1 MDHKKDIGTLFKQKL
16 EDAAKQPSAELWDKI
31 EVSLGKRDRKR
42 RSFFFFWVGTGTAAI
57 ILFLLYLNSATID
70 EQNVNQE
77 IPKTEIATETLE
89 ELPTTSHLNSDKND
103 AQMILDIIEG
113 DSLSISKTNE
123 LNDLNTT
130 KNNSVL
136 TKRNSSSQNKKTNEK
151 YPFKDDSV
159 TIKTTYYYYN
169 GDTKQ
174 MLETTNKNVIDSLL
188 ARTKIN
194 IDSLKV
200 IETKIINHKKGD
212 SLHGP
217 N

>member
-16 EDAAKQPSAELWDKI
+16 DDAAMEPNAELWDKI
-31 EVSLGKRDRKR
+31 EVSLDKRDRKR

-57 ILFLLYLNSATID
+57 IFFLLYLNNATSD
-70 EQNVNQE
+70 DQDLNQE
-77 IPKTEIATETLE
+77 IPKIEITTESLG
-89 ELPTTSHLNSDKND
+89 ELPITSELNSEKSNT
-103 AQMILDIIEG
+103 QMIVDTIKG
-113 DSLSISKTNE
+113 DGLSISGTSA

-130 KNNSVL
+130 ENNSVL
-136 TKRNSSSQNKKTNEK
+136 TKRSSSNQKKKMNEK
-151 YPFKDDSV
+151 DPFIDDSV

-169 GDTKQ
+169 GATKQ

-188 ARTKIN
+188 ERTKIN

-200 IETKIINHKKGD
+200 VETKIINPKKGD